1 MGVSISSGVVA
12 TEPKQIVAGT
22 NVTTVETDTTI
33 TINATGGGSSTSLKQ
48 VTLDFGTVPVYSKAI
63 TFNDVD
69 LTAISVVTMTAHAT
83 SDELEMDGFSC
94 AVKSGVGNA
103 TAYIQAIP
111 GPVTGTRIFN
121 YLVG

>member
-1 MGVSISSGVVA
+1 MSVSSASGVVA

-63 TFNDVD
+63 TFNDD